1 LVKINFLEKIIGSGL
16 YTGYIPFASGTFA
29 SLIAAFIFFIPG
41 FEKSYVI
48 IPAVILSFIVGI
60 PVGNKFEL
68 IYGKDPAQCTIDE
81 MMGTWISLFLIPK
94 TIINVVIGFFIW
106 RFFDIIKPYP
116 ARDLEKLKG
125 GLGIMIDD
133 FIAALYSLVTIHI
146 LLFILNRVS
155 FIK

>member
-1 LVKINFLEKIIGSGL
+1 LVKINFLEKIIGSGF

-29 SLIAAFIFFIPG
+29 SLIAALIFFIPG
-41 FEKSYVI
+41 FEKSYII
-48 IPAVILSFIVGI
+48 IPAIVLSFIIGI
-60 PVGNKFEL
+60 PVGNKFEVT
-68 IYGKDPAQCTIDE
+68 YGKDPAQCTIDE
-81 MMGTWISLFLIPK
+81 IMGMWISLFLIPK
-94 TIINVVIGFFIW
+94 TIINVAIGFFIW

-146 LLFILNRVS
+146 LLFILNKVS